1 MQVLN
6 KKFVG
11 RNDFLSH
18 SCSYIVRESKQ
29 KICKVFSLYMHGR
42 DLKNGG
48 YGMVLGLGVVVSNKQ
63 FCVFLNCAIFSYIH
77 HLHCSLF
84 L

>member
-1 MQVLN
+1 MKINLGLMRVMQVLN

-18 SCSYIVRESKQ
+18 CCSYIVRESKQ

-42 DLKNGG
+42 DLKT
-48 YGMVLGLGVVVSNKQ
+48 V
-63 FCVFLNCAIFSYIH
+63 A
-77 HLHCSLF
+77 CSQLYEDEIQIEIRW
-84 L
+84 